1 MPLPAAA
8 PVLHVAVSPGREY
21 GADADGALLT
31 GDPMALA
38 SALRK
43 IDADLPLPPRGH
55 LMIAHLF
62 PLAGLGQRF
71 APTRRR
77 GAGAAPW
84 CPSGYPR

>member
-1 MPLPAAA
+1 VPLPAAA

-43 IDADLPLPPRGH
+43 IDADLPLPPRG
-55 LMIAHLF
+55 LRSPDDRPSVPVGRSRSAVRAD
-62 PLAGLGQRF
+62 P
-71 APTRRR
+71 PTGGGC
-77 GAGAAPW
+77 GALVP
-84 CPSGYPR
+84 